1 MNTIFF
7 GILTILSLFI
17 FMNLGKIKASKKQMN
32 RDDRINWGRKQ
43 RPNVQNARDGS
54 KIIDGEAEEIND
66 ETQK

>member
-1 MNTIFF
+1 MNAIFF

-43 RPNVQNARDGS
+43 RPNVQNNRDGS
-54 KIIDGEAEEIND
+54 KIIEGEAEEIND